1 MKIILF
7 LMVGIYSYAI
17 QLGHFATKN
26 INYKE
31 KLTDEIFMTKEV
43 DTKLKKECEDFNI
56 TTVVSKGY
64 IAKRFIV
71 KDTLVCAKDI
81 EPNDKKSVVFDFG
94 SFEIEQ
100 QGKVIFENDEFIR
113 IKKNDGSIEK
123 IYKDGR
129 MK

>member
-7 LMVGIYSYAI
+7 LIVGICLYAI

-31 KLTDEIFMTKEV
+31 KLIDEMFITKEV
-43 DTKLKKECEDFNI
+43 DTKIKKECEDFNT
-56 TTVVSKGY
+56 TTVVLKGY
-64 IAKRFIV
+64 IAKRFIA
-71 KDTLVCAKDI
+71 KDTLVCTKDI
-81 EPNDKKSVVFDFG
+81 ELNDKKSVVFDFG
-94 SFEIEQ
+94 NFEIEQ

-129 MK
+129 IK